1 MLCWGMTGTVMMMCC
16 AARAVAIGL
25 ADAVRRWSGAVEKR
39 RGGGEGVCHPMFV
52 CCCVCGMVGSLARNS
67 MRYQKTLDQQKGF
80 ACYV

>member
-39 RGGGEGVCHPMFV
+39 RGGGGGRVSPHV
-52 CCCVCGMVGSLARNS
+52 RLLLCVWYGGFPCA
-67 MRYQKTLDQQKGF
+67 QQYEVSKNP
-80 ACYV
+80 